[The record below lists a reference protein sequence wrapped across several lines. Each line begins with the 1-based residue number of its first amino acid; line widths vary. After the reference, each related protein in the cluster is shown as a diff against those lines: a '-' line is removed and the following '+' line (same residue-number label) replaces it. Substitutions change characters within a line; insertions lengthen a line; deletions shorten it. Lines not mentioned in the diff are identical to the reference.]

1 MIEAVSQSL
10 AQSQAASAYPAQS
23 SEVKLGSEVKLVGQ
37 TEKSS
42 QAAEGF
48 REALARAHEEIT
60 TKGTG
65 NDAATAAKADP
76 VAREMSQ
83 ILPSPWKSAS
93 GAGEAAATAPTTG
106 ATAPPPTPASA
117 ANDVLKQS
125 FDHAIAVTLISQVV
139 GGVSQ
144 TTSTLIRQQ

>member
-10 AQSQAASAYPAQS
+10 AQSQAASAYPAQ
-23 SEVKLGSEVKLVGQ
+23 GSEVKLVGQ
-37 TEKSS
+37 TDKSS

-48 REALARAHEEIT
+48 RDALARAHEEIT

-106 ATAPPPTPASA
+106 AAAPPATPASA
-117 ANDVLKQS
+117 SNDVLKQS

>member
-10 AQSQAASAYPAQS
+10 AQSQAASAYPAQ
-23 SEVKLGSEVKLVGQ
+23 GSEVKLVGQ
-37 TEKSS
+37 TDKSS

-65 NDAATAAKADP
+65 NDATTAAKADP

-106 ATAPPPTPASA
+106 AAAPPPTPASA

>member
-1 MIEAVSQSL
+1 MIEAMSQSL
-10 AQSQAASAYPAQS
+10 TQSQATSAFPAQ
-23 SEVKLGSEVKLVGQ
+23 GSEVKLAGQ
-37 TEKSS
+37 VDKSS

-60 TKGTG
+60 TKGTA
-65 NDAATAAKADP
+65 NDTPASMKGDP
-76 VAREMSQ
+76 VAREMAQ

-93 GAGEAAATAPTTG
+93 GAGDASPKGNPQTTG
-106 ATAPPPTPASA
+106 ATPPANPASA
-117 ANDVLKQS
+117 ANDVLRQS

>member
-10 AQSQAASAYPAQS
+10 AQSQAASALPAQ
-23 SEVKLGSEVKLVGQ
+23 GSEVKLVGQ
-37 TEKSS
+37 TDKSS

-60 TKGTG
+60 TKGAG
-65 NDAATAAKADP
+65 QDASTAAKADP

-106 ATAPPPTPASA
+106 AAAPPPTPASA

>member
-1 MIEAVSQSL
+1 VIEAVSQSL
-10 AQSQAASAYPAQS
+10 AQSQAASAYPAQ
-23 SEVKLGSEVKLVGQ
+23 GSEVKLVGQ
-37 TEKSS
+37 TDKSS

-48 REALARAHEEIT
+48 RDALARAHEEIT

-106 ATAPPPTPASA
+106 AAAPPATPASA
-117 ANDVLKQS
+117 SNDVLKQS